1 MWLPIRLG
9 LFYAAIYVATGVSS
23 PFMPVWFAE
32 RGLSGAQIGLILSLP
47 MLARTFL
54 TPLLAL
60 WADSFKLRRTA
71 LIFMSLIV
79 MACYLAMSLQL
90 GVTGWAVAWF
100 VASSTHA
107 TISPLTDVIV
117 LKHAAR
123 SGFNYGFPR
132 GIGSVAFIVANVT
145 MGAMLAWGSA
155 EMVLVWL
162 TVATA
167 VSALAARFLLPRDRV
182 HEGDEKAKLSDR
194 WAGLGELLRDPVF
207 MTAVVSAGL
216 VQSAH
221 AFYYGFSTLAWKQ
234 QGISEGLT
242 GILWGFGVAVEIGF
256 LWFLGPLARK
266 LGPRRLLAGGAAAAV
281 FRWTA
286 MAFAPPLW
294 LVLPLQALHA
304 VTYAATFVGALQLV
318 ERLSTPKTASAA
330 QAVNY
335 ALAGGVLMGLATF
348 ASGPLFDRFG
358 AGGYLLMSAMSLAGL
373 IGSLRLFGMRRL
385 DPA

>member
-9 LFYAAIYVATGVSS
+9 LFYAAIYVGTGVSS
-23 PFMPVWFAE
+23 PYMPVWFAE
-32 RGLSGAQIGLILSLP
+32 RGMSGAQIGMILSLP

-79 MACYLAMSLQL
+79 MASYAAMILPL
-90 GVTGWAVAWF
+90 GFAGWTVMWF
-100 VASSTHA
+100 VASSTFA

-132 GIGSVAFIVANVT
+132 GIGSAAFIVANVT
-145 MGAMLAWGSA
+145 MGAMLAWGSP
-155 EMVLVWL
+155 EMVLVWIM
-162 TVATA
+162 AAAA
-167 VSALAARFLLPRDRV
+167 VSAVGARLLLPPDPV
-182 HEGDEKAKLSDR
+182 HDGGEPAKLSDR
-194 WAGLGELLRDPVF
+194 WSGLGELIRDPVF

-242 GILWGFGVAVEIGF
+242 GILWGFGVAVEIAF
-256 LWFLGPLARK
+256 LFFLAPLARR
-266 LGPRRLLAGGAAAAV
+266 LGPRWFLAGGSAAAV

-286 MAFAPPLW
+286 MAFTPPIW
-294 LVLPLQALHA
+294 LLFPLQALHA
-304 VTYAATFVGALQLV
+304 LTYAATFVGALQLV
-318 ERLSTPKTASAA
+318 ERLSTPRNASAA

-335 ALAGGVLMGLATF
+335 ALAGGVLMGVATF

-373 IGSLRLFGMRRL
+373 IGALRLFGMRRL
-385 DPA
+385 DPV